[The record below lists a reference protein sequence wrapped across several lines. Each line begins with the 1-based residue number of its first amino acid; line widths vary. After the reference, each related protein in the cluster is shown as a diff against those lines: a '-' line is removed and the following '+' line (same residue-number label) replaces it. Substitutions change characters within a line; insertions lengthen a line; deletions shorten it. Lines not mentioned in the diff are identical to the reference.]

1 MSVARTPGAPALEA
15 GVLDILAVV
24 GNIGAGTAATA
35 LAQMTGARVDMGVP
49 RAALL
54 AVEDVPARVG
64 GGDMPV
70 AAILLDV
77 LGDAPG
83 RMLFMMPAAGAHE
96 LVEMLMGGSRT
107 NHAPAAADFDAI
119 ALSALQE
126 VGNVLIGA
134 YLTALSTL
142 TGLRLEPTPP
152 AVGVDMADALL
163 GAAIAEVA
171 DASPWALLV
180 EAEFHDEGPQAQMGS
195 LLYIPSPA
203 ALDVVLDRLAPDGHG

>member
-1 MSVARTPGAPALEA
+1 MSAARTTGTPAIDA
-15 GVLDILAVV
+15 GMLDVLAEV

-83 RMLFMMPAAGAHE
+83 RMLFMMPAAGAHA
-96 LVEMLMGGSRT
+96 LVGMLMGESRAGHPT
-107 NHAPAAADFDAI
+107 ADFDPI

-126 VGNVLIGA
+126 VGNVLIGS

-171 DASPWALLV
+171 EASPWALLV
-180 EAEFHDEGPQAQMGS
+180 ETEFHDDARPRMGS

-203 ALDVVLDRLAPDGHG
+203 ALDVVLGRLVPGGVG

>member
-1 MSVARTPGAPALEA
+1 MSAARSADAPALAA
-15 GVLDILAVV
+15 GVLDILTEV

-54 AVEDVPARVG
+54 PVEDVPARVG

-83 RMLFMMPAAGAHE
+83 RMLFMMPADGAHA
-96 LVEMLMGGSRT
+96 LVGMLMG
-107 NHAPAAADFDAI
+107 APAAEAPAADFDPI

-126 VGNVLIGA
+126 VGNVLIGS

-171 DASPWALLV
+171 EASPWALLV
-180 EAEFHDEGPQAQMGS
+180 ETAFHDDDRIQAQMGS

-203 ALDVVLDRLAPDGHG
+203 ALDVVLDRLVPGASH